1 MVDPLIKKFWD
12 KKSAAVKVKNCGR
25 HNYKKHSEIKNG
37 EQNIALGFS
46 LVFYCMFNREV
57 KYLESRD
64 YIGMS
69 GKGLSTSLILR
80 TKSLNNN
87 HKARTSITDINHQYF
102 SKLINTFD
110 NLPYL

>member
-64 YIGMS
+64 YIGIS
-69 GKGLSTSLILR
+69 GKGLSTSLTLR

-87 HKARTSITDINHQYF
+87 HKARTSITDINNQYF
-102 SKLINTFD
+102 RGFLKDVKDS
-110 NLPYL
+110 P